1 MIKEVHIKLVPLS
14 TIRNNDVGDYFWEG
28 DSLFIN
34 VVDLPEYSHSML
46 IAIHELIEAFMTD
59 YQGIKEEDINKFDA
73 LYDAERVGGLH
84 ADEEPGFDASILDM
98 IPEMNCSEA
107 GGLASLNRLGPIAS
121 TATAN

>member
-84 ADEEPGFDASILDM
+84 ADEEPGFDNRACYRDAHTLCTAIEMM
-98 IPEMNCSEA
+98 ICAFLKISWKDYN
-107 GGLASLNRLGPIAS
+107 G
-121 TATAN
+121 